1 MVELCV
7 RCGDIVHRWSFHL
20 VVNQFHQRPK
30 QTIKRKGRFMKIS
43 SILAVSI
50 ACKMTLL
57 VNTSEGSVDI
67 NTIHKLESTA
77 KKLRTAKIFLSDDKI
92 KARVKRSMRVDVEK
106 WNKARE
112 EYKQVLETLKTMNI
126 KVNVPDTLDQ
136 LMYER
141 ADKDAD
147 KVLMSLAGMVRS
159 INKKS

>member
-1 MVELCV
+1 
-7 RCGDIVHRWSFHL
+7 
-20 VVNQFHQRPK
+20 
-30 QTIKRKGRFMKIS
+30 MKMS

-67 NTIHKLESTA
+67 NTINKLESTA
-77 KKLRTAKIFLSDDKI
+77 KKLRTAKIFLSDDKL
-92 KARVKRSMRVDVEK
+92 KARIKRSMRVDVDK

-112 EYKQVLETLKTMNI
+112 EYKQVLETLKSMNI

-136 LMYER
+136 LMHER

-147 KVLMSLAGMVRS
+147 KVLMSLAGKVRS
-159 INKKS
+159 INKRS